1 MRSNTDAIGQ
11 PRLQFMPSSKSVW
24 GAAIVGPVLYGTIW
38 ITISP
43 RDWGCSGLAAGV
55 LIQLLAVSVITDL
68 SERKIPNWLTYTAF
82 GWALLI
88 NVAGQLLPE
97 HQWWLGSVGLGQSL
111 AGGFGLL
118 AIMFVIFSISGGGA
132 GDVKLA
138 ACLGALLGWNLA
150 LNAMLYSF
158 VFAGAGMLC
167 AAIWIQGPLFITAA
181 FLRSIGNWL
190 LPTVILPPGER
201 QLAVL
206 SQKFPLA
213 PFFAAGTL
221 LAIYWRGV

>member
-1 MRSNTDAIGQ
+1 MA
-11 PRLQFMPSSKSVW
+11 
-24 GAAIVGPVLYGTIW
+24 
-38 ITISP
+38 ISP
-43 RDWGCSGLAAGV
+43 RGWWLSGIAVGV
-55 LIQLLAVSVITDL
+55 LIQLLAVSLVTDL

-88 NVAGQLLPE
+88 NVAGHWMPE

-111 AGGFGLL
+111 AGGLGLL
-118 AIMFVIFSISGGGA
+118 LIMFVIFSISGGGA
-132 GDVKLA
+132 GDIKLA

-167 AAIWIQGPLFITAA
+167 VAIWMQGPLFIAIA
-181 FLRSIGNWL
+181 FFRSVGHWI
-190 LPTVILPPGER
+190 LPTKISPPGDHQR
-201 QLAVL
+201 AVL
-206 SQKFPLA
+206 NKKFPLA

-221 LAIYWRGV
+221 LAIYWQGV